1 MTKKRV
7 EKTGVVVSD
16 KMDKTRVVM
25 VEFFTQHPIY
35 KKTIRKRRKFMAH
48 DENNISRVGDVVR
61 IIQTRPLSRHKRW
74 KILEI
79 VGKKENILEIRDKK
93 GVEGDTTQNN
103 ASGV

>member
-1 MTKKRV
+1 MKKYI
-7 EKTGVVVSD
+7 EKIGVVVSD

-25 VEFFTQHPIY
+25 VEFMTQHPLY

-48 DENNISRVGDVVR
+48 DEDNATKVGDIVR

-79 VGKKENILEIRDKK
+79 LGRKEDILEKVKKEGEPS
-93 GVEGDTTQNN
+93 GTTENN
-103 ASGV
+103 ASSG